1 MAEISLLLVK
11 SLSVVCRTTD
21 IDTTLQ
27 TNDALDA
34 IDVMNTVNAI
44 MVSYSRYEYL
54 QVGSHSSVC
63 SGGGWG

>member
-11 SLSVVCRTTD
+11 SLTVVCSTV
-21 IDTTLQ
+21 DTTRH

-34 IDVMNTVNAI
+34 INVMNTVSAI
-44 MVSYSRYEYL
+44 MVSCSVYEYL